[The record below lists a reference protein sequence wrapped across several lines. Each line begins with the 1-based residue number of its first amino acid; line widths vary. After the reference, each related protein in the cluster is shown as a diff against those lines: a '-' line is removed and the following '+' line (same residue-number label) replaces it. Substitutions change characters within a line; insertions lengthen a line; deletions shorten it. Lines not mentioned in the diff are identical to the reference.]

1 MLNFESVG
9 NPIAKIIDK
18 KNTKKEQIVYL
29 SDPELDGEVRNG
41 YTNIDLEPHQ
51 SFQQITSN
59 KERDILYITGASG
72 SGKSYYS
79 AEYIKQYIKKHP
91 KNEVML
97 FSSVGDDAVLDKIKK
112 VKRFKIHDGDFVGE
126 QFSIAD
132 FKDSLLIFDDVDCIS
147 SKPIL
152 KKVYEILDKALTTGR
167 HTGTSVIYT
176 THTACN
182 GKATKLI
189 LTESHSVTFFIS
201 GMGGKSSRYLLD
213 SYLGLDKKQIE
224 RFKNIKSRWTTIMKT
239 YPQLVLTQRKLTFSK
254 DL

>member
-1 MLNFESVG
+1 
-9 NPIAKIIDK
+9 
-18 KNTKKEQIVYL
+18 
-29 SDPELDGEVRNG
+29 
-41 YTNIDLEPHQ
+41 
-51 SFQQITSN
+51 
-59 KERDILYITGASG
+59 LYITGASG

-112 VKRFKIHDGDFVGE
+112 VKRFKIHNGDFVGE
-126 QFSIAD
+126 QFSIDD
-132 FKDSLLIFDDVDCIS
+132 FKDCLLIFDDVDCIS

-167 HTGTSVIYT
+167 HTGTSVVYT

-189 LTESHSVTFFIS
+189 HQSTINQPAIFFCLRYISVD
-201 GMGGKSSRYLLD
+201 SSFYVKLIDHTVIQYYIQKLSLARNLAGCAYGLLLID
-213 SYLGLDKKQIE
+213 Y
-224 RFKNIKSRWTTIMKT
+224 
-239 YPQLVLTQRKLTFSK
+239 
-254 DL
+254 